1 MEWYNIVIGI
11 IAAIGGVGGIIA
23 IYKARPEKESI
34 IVKNMRE
41 MLDEAHNLYEEM
53 KSERNEVRRE
63 FDEYKDETDNRF
75 EKVEDKLD
83 RTENTVTK
91 LEGAINRGYGCR
103 YPDNPSDCPVIK
115 EYERINCKECPAQ
128 FDEK

>member
-23 IYKARPEKESI
+23 IYKARPEKEGI

-41 MLDEAHNLYEEM
+41 MLEEAHKLYEEM
-53 KSERNEVRRE
+53 KAEKNSVKEE
-63 FDEYKDETDNRF
+63 FNEYKDETDKRF

-83 RTENTVTK
+83 RTEDTVTQLK
-91 LEGAINRGYGCR
+91 GIINRGYGCR
-103 YPDNPSDCPVIK
+103 YPDNPSDCPVVR
-115 EYERINCKECPAQ
+115 EYERINCTECPAQ
-128 FDEK
+128 FEEK